1 MFIASEELRNL
12 AKSCRCR
19 LHESDDFD
27 SIIEEYCRLYYPH
40 NGTPTNKIHF
50 EFKLKEAKAIY
61 DALAGEVTAA
71 ISCCLKD
78 IRDALTD
85 KRSETK
91 IIYPLD
97 VVVTVI
103 LLARLCGNLTAAEV
117 VKFYRERNLELQ
129 YLIPGMPRPRYRLSE
144 STVNCVM
151 RMFSPEE
158 INLLLESYFSAVK
171 TTLCEMIKAGEQRE
185 RPEHAD
191 KETVSFDGQ
200 EIVSSYRKGENSR
213 RKKGAVGVSVYNSTR
228 QIALA
233 VKNVLEKNNEAAAFL
248 SLLPNLDIRST
259 IVMSDALNSLSEI
272 STAILRHGADYLLC
286 IKDYGGNKELRG
298 HIEAIFNRE
307 YAKKEKSA
315 AISRYLCEK
324 GHGRI
329 DETLLETLPASLID
343 ERIENPHQGI
353 NTIVKYTKTRT
364 YLTNGK
370 INKITTSCRYYVCS
384 LVFSEH
390 NTDQI
395 LYSLLDYWA
404 IEQHHSRLDD
414 PRVFNQDAT
423 RSCNDNY
430 LGNTLGIN
438 KIALNILSWIRHK
451 KAIESGKKTPPTYKS
466 IQSMLNTSTLTSV
479 FEYLAAYYF
488 ETNTQQSTT
497 AD

>member
-40 NGTPTNKIHF
+40 NGTPTDKIHF

-61 DALAGEVTAA
+61 DALAGEATAA

-414 PRVFNQDAT
+414 PHVFNQDAT

-438 KIALNILSWIRHK
+438 KIALNILSWIRYK

-488 ETNTQQSTT
+488 ETNTQKSTS

>member
-40 NGTPTNKIHF
+40 NGTPTDKIHF

-488 ETNTQQSTT
+488 ETNSQQSTT

>member
-1 MFIASEELRNL
+1 MFIACEELRNL

-27 SIIEEYCRLYYPH
+27 SIIEEYSKLYYPH
-40 NGTPTNKIHF
+40 TGTHTDKVHF

-61 DALAGEVTAA
+61 AALAGEVIAA

-78 IRDALTD
+78 IRDSLTD
-85 KRSETK
+85 KRSEIK

-97 VVVTVI
+97 VMVTVI
-103 LLARLCGNLTAAEV
+103 LSARLCGNLTAAEV

-185 RPEHAD
+185 RPELAD
-191 KETVSFDGQ
+191 KETISFDGR
-200 EIVSSYRKGENSR
+200 EIVSSYRKGEISR
-213 RKKGAVGVSVYNSTR
+213 RKKGAVGVSVYNSTKK
-228 QIALA
+228 IVLA
-233 VKNVLEKNNEAAAFL
+233 VKSVLEKNHEVPAFL
-248 SLLPNLDIRST
+248 SLLPNLDIRGT
-259 IVMSDALNSLSEI
+259 IVMSDALNGLSEV
-272 STAILRHGADYLLC
+272 STAILRHGADYLLS
-286 IKDYGGNKELRG
+286 IKDNGGNKELRG

-307 YAKKEKSA
+307 SAKKEKSE

-329 DETLLETLPASLID
+329 DETKLETLPASFID
-343 ERIENPHQGI
+343 ARIENPHQGI

-364 YLTNGK
+364 YLINGK
-370 INKITTSCRYYVCS
+370 ISKTTTSSRYYVCS
-384 LVFSEH
+384 LVFSKQ
-390 NTDQI
+390 NTDRI

-438 KIALNILSWIRHK
+438 KIALNILTWIRHQ
-451 KAIESGKKTPPTYKS
+451 KAVESGKKTPPTYKS
-466 IQSMLNTSTLTSV
+466 IRHMLNTSTLTSV

-488 ETNTQQSTT
+488 EANTQTSTA

>member
-1 MFIASEELRNL
+1 MFIACEELRNL
-12 AKSCRCR
+12 AKSCRCS

-27 SIIEEYCRLYYPH
+27 SIIEEYSRLYYPCT
-40 NGTPTNKIHF
+40 GTPTDKVHF

-85 KRSETK
+85 KRSEIK

-97 VVVTVI
+97 VMVTVI

-117 VKFYRERNLELQ
+117 VNFYRARNLELQ
-129 YLIPGMPRPRYRLSE
+129 YLISGMPRPRYRLSE

-158 INLLLESYFSAVK
+158 INLLLGNYFSAVK
-171 TTLCEMIKAGEQRE
+171 TALSEMIKAREQRE
-185 RPEHAD
+185 RPALAAKD
-191 KETVSFDGQ
+191 TISFDGQ

-213 RKKGAVGVSVYNSTR
+213 RKKGAVGVSVYNST
-228 QIALA
+228 
-233 VKNVLEKNNEAAAFL
+233 KNNEAAAFL
-248 SLLPNLDIRST
+248 SLLPNLDIRGT
-259 IVMSDALNSLSEI
+259 IVMSDALNSLSEV
-272 STAILRHGADYLLC
+272 SAAILRHGADYLFC

-370 INKITTSCRYYVCS
+370 INKITTSSRYYVCS
-384 LVFSEH
+384 LVFSA
-390 NTDQI
+390 NI
-395 LYSLLDYWA
+395 VFAFGLLGY
-404 IEQHHSRLDD
+404 
-414 PRVFNQDAT
+414 
-423 RSCNDNY
+423 
-430 LGNTLGIN
+430 
-438 KIALNILSWIRHK
+438 
-451 KAIESGKKTPPTYKS
+451 
-466 IQSMLNTSTLTSV
+466 
-479 FEYLAAYYF
+479 
-488 ETNTQQSTT
+488 
-497 AD
+497 

>member
-40 NGTPTNKIHF
+40 NGTPTDKIHF

-117 VKFYRERNLELQ
+117 VKFYRERNIELQ

-414 PRVFNQDAT
+414 PRLQ
-423 RSCNDNY
+423 
-430 LGNTLGIN
+430 
-438 KIALNILSWIRHK
+438 
-451 KAIESGKKTPPTYKS
+451 SGRDS
-466 IQSMLNTSTLTSV
+466 LLQR
-479 FEYLAAYYF
+479 
-488 ETNTQQSTT
+488 
-497 AD
+497 

>member
-40 NGTPTNKIHF
+40 NGTPTDKIHF

-117 VKFYRERNLELQ
+117 VKFYRERNIELQ

-158 INLLLESYFSAVK
+158 INLLLESYFSSVK

-414 PRVFNQDAT
+414 PHVFNQDAT

-488 ETNTQQSTT
+488 ETNTQKSTS